1 MKKITDKKEA
11 LSCFEE
17 SQPTCCLG
25 DLSQDLQNDSEILF
39 AYAKKWSTSA
49 YQEKKE
55 FFRFSRENMKKLLTT
70 RISLDLLEDED
81 LEDVEY
87 MKIAIMHH
95 PDRLMQ
101 LFKSAHKDVL
111 KKVIDK
117 EMALHLV
124 RIAGIYLGC
133 LLAFQ
138 NDEDVVFEAISND
151 VRAIQYAS
159 PRIQCFL
166 EGIIYVDEKQLN
178 RSVCSI
184 EKKVDEMKQ
193 LQAKVGALIP
203 LQNEIGYLM
212 QQISVLTEELEMDLQ
227 KIVESKQ
234 KVKEKMKQG
243 KPIICKQISQK
254 K

>member
-1 MKKITDKKEA
+1 M
-11 LSCFEE
+11 
-17 SQPTCCLG
+17 
-25 DLSQDLQNDSEILF
+25 
-39 AYAKKWSTSA
+39 
-49 YQEKKE
+49 
-55 FFRFSRENMKKLLTT
+55 
-70 RISLDLLEDED
+70 
-81 LEDVEY
+81 
-87 MKIAIMHH
+87 
-95 PDRLMQ
+95 
-101 LFKSAHKDVL
+101 
-111 KKVIDK
+111 
-117 EMALHLV
+117 
-124 RIAGIYLGC
+124 
-133 LLAFQ
+133 
-138 NDEDVVFEAISND
+138 
-151 VRAIQYAS
+151 
-159 PRIQCFL
+159 
-166 EGIIYVDEKQLN
+166 DEKQLN

>member
-1 MKKITDKKEA
+1 MD
-11 LSCFEE
+11 F
-17 SQPTCCLG
+17 
-25 DLSQDLQNDSEILF
+25 
-39 AYAKKWSTSA
+39 
-49 YQEKKE
+49 
-55 FFRFSRENMKKLLTT
+55 FFRFFK
-70 RISLDLLEDED
+70 RINSE
-81 LEDVEY
+81 
-87 MKIAIMHH
+87 
-95 PDRLMQ
+95 R
-101 LFKSAHKDVL
+101 
-111 KKVIDK
+111 
-117 EMALHLV
+117 
-124 RIAGIYLGC
+124 G
-133 LLAFQ
+133 
-138 NDEDVVFEAISND
+138 
-151 VRAIQYAS
+151 
-159 PRIQCFL
+159 RIQCFL